1 MTWLRSSFAMP
12 RLRDTTRLAS
22 ARLPSARFA
31 TALCGLVLLSACVSP
46 TPASSPDSARAAS
59 EMLALPPMKLFAD
72 RKPAQS
78 RRSNASLARDFLDL
92 TFVLETGAE
101 LTQFTRFEDP
111 ITLRVT
117 GDTIPP
123 SLPHDL
129 TKLLTRLERE
139 AGVTIT
145 PVPPQTD
152 AAITLETLTLAEL
165 SRRAPNTACI
175 VVPNVSSWA
184 EFKRA
189 RRAALS
195 WTKVDTR
202 ERLSIFIPVD
212 VAPQEIRDCL
222 HEELAQA
229 LGPLND
235 LYRLP
240 DSVFNDDNIH
250 SVLTPFDM
258 LMLRLT
264 YAPELRSGMS
274 RDEVARALPDMLA
287 RINPVG
293 ETLPDTPTNPTPR
306 LWTQSVLAAMGR
318 APLQER
324 LLAAQNAVAIAQ
336 AEGWDGTRAGFSW
349 FLLGRLAIATDRP
362 AAYLALTRAAEI
374 YGAHPET
381 RFHAAHVTMQLA
393 ALALSEHRY
402 EDAYTLSASAI
413 DAARDAENAALLAS
427 LMLTEAEALENL
439 GRSSDARALRLDS
452 LGWAR
457 YGFGSDEEVRIRAA
471 EIAALAR

>member
-1 MTWLRSSFAMP
+1 MTWLRSPFAMP
-12 RLRDTTRLAS
+12 RLRDTTRQAGARLAS
-22 ARLPSARFA
+22 ARLA
-31 TALCGLVLLSACVSP
+31 TALCGLALLSGCVSP
-46 TPASSPDSARAAS
+46 TPVSSPDSARAAS
-59 EMLALPPMKLFAD
+59 EMLALPPMKLFDD
-72 RKPAQS
+72 RQPAQS
-78 RRSNASLARDFLDL
+78 HRSNASLARDFLDL
-92 TFVLETGAE
+92 TFALETGAE

-123 SLPHDL
+123 SLNHDL

-139 AGVTIT
+139 AGVKIT
-145 PVPPQTD
+145 RVQPQAD

-195 WTKVDTR
+195 WTEVNTR

-250 SVLTPFDM
+250 SILTPFDM

-264 YAPELRSGMS
+264 YAPELHSGMN
-274 RDEVARALPDMLA
+274 RDEVARALPDILA

-293 ETLPDTPTNPTPR
+293 ETLPDTPAKPTPR
-306 LWTQSVLAAMGR
+306 LWTQSALTAMGR
-318 APLQER
+318 APLKER
-324 LLAAQNAVAIAQ
+324 LLAAHNAVAIAQ
-336 AEGWDGTRAGFSW
+336 AEGWDDTRTGFSW
-349 FLLGRLAIATDRP
+349 FLLGRLSIATDRP

-381 RFHAAHVTMQLA
+381 RFHAAHVAMQLA